1 MSYAS
6 ESDIPLIIN
15 IPDFWDRLD
24 EARKRFLAL
33 DYDGTL
39 APFRIERMEAAPLEG
54 IPELLKQI
62 QARDDTTLAIIS
74 GRSLFELT
82 GLVGNIGV
90 TMVGSHGFELRGPD
104 GDIVVKKI
112 SPEQEVG
119 LVEARAIGIE
129 AGLEKRLETKT
140 ASIALHTRGLSPG
153 EASRMEDEMHGTWGN
168 LAEKYSLEV
177 KRFNG
182 GVELRAMGWNKG
194 DALESLLLDL
204 KEETLCV
211 YIGDD
216 ETDEDA
222 FERIQPYGFG
232 IRVGDPFQPSKA
244 NGFLPDI
251 ESVKR
256 FLVAWRD
263 MPSPTS

>member
-1 MSYAS
+1 MSCES
-6 ESDIPLIIN
+6 EGEKPLIIN
-15 IPDFWDRLD
+15 IPDFWDRLRG
-24 EARKRFLAL
+24 AQKRLLAL

-39 APFRIERMEAAPLEG
+39 APFHIERMEAEPLVG

-62 QARDDTTLAIIS
+62 QDRDDTTLAIIS
-74 GRSLFELT
+74 GRPVFELVS
-82 GLVGNIGV
+82 LVGNIGV

-104 GDIVVKKI
+104 GAILIKKI
-112 SPEQEVG
+112 TPEQEEG
-119 LVEARAIGIE
+119 LMEARAIGIE
-129 AGLEKRLETKT
+129 AGLEERLETKT
-140 ASIALHTRGLSPG
+140 ASIALHTRGLSPD
-153 EASRMEDEMHGTWGN
+153 EASLMEDEMHETWGN
-168 LAEKYSLEV
+168 FAARHHLEV

-182 GVELRAMGWNKG
+182 GVELRATGWNKG

-232 IRVGDPFQPSKA
+232 IRVGDPSQPSKA
-244 NGFLPDI
+244 HGFLPDTDC
-251 ESVKR
+251 VKR
-256 FLVAWRD
+256 FLQAWKD
-263 MPSPTS
+263 MACVQL

>member
-1 MSYAS
+1 MSCAS

-15 IPDFWDRLD
+15 IPDFWDRLGG
-24 EARKRFLAL
+24 ARKRFLAL

-62 QARDDTTLAIIS
+62 QGRDDTTLAIIS

-82 GLVGNIGV
+82 GLVGNIGI

-112 SPEQEVG
+112 SPEQEGG

-129 AGLEKRLETKT
+129 AGLEKRLETKP
-140 ASIALHTRGLSPG
+140 ASIALHTRGLSQG
-153 EASRMEDEMHGTWGN
+153 EASRMEMHGVWGN
-168 LAEKYSLEV
+168 LAAGHHLEV

-182 GVELRAMGWNKG
+182 GVELRVTGWNKG

-204 KEETLCV
+204 KEETLCA

-232 IRVGDPFQPSKA
+232 IRVGDPLQPSKA

-251 ESVKR
+251 DSVKR

-263 MPSPTS
+263 MPSATS

>member
-1 MSYAS
+1 MSCAS
-6 ESDIPLIIN
+6 EGEKPLIIN
-15 IPDFWDRLD
+15 MPDFWDRLNCSQ
-24 EARKRFLAL
+24 KRFLAL

-39 APFRIERMEAAPLEG
+39 APFRIERMEAEPLAG

-62 QARDDTTLAIIS
+62 QGRDDTTLAIIS
-74 GRSLFELT
+74 GRSVFELIS
-82 GLVGNIGV
+82 LVGNIGV
-90 TMVGSHGFELRGPD
+90 TMVGSHGFELRGPE

-112 SPEQEVG
+112 SPEQEEG
-119 LVEARAIGIE
+119 LVEARVIGIE

-153 EASRMEDEMHGTWGN
+153 EASDMEDEMHGVWGN
-168 LAEKYSLEV
+168 LAAGHHLEV

-182 GVELRAMGWNKG
+182 GVELRATGWNKG

-204 KEETLCV
+204 KEETLCI

-222 FERIQPYGFG
+222 FERILAYGFG
-232 IRVGDPFQPSKA
+232 IRVGDPSQPSKA

-251 ESVKR
+251 DSVKR
-256 FLVAWRD
+256 FLQAWRD
-263 MPSPTS
+263 MSSVKS